1 MAASCGETGLSALLR
16 ILQPISLLNTWMLRI
31 GRQLA
36 WVALAIMVVVI
47 FLQVVFRYGLN
58 NALPWPDELA
68 RFFMLWMTGL
78 VAPTAFRWGGFVA
91 IDLIPRTLPTRLGIF
106 LNLILLCICL
116 TVLVSAVPLGLK
128 HVLSGCLFNS
138 ATLYVPF
145 TLEVDWLS
153 PCNSKAFAW
162 GGFEWNRVKLSWMF
176 LSVFVGVLLLIAVSV
191 ELILRNAILLI
202 DPDTPLE
209 DDPDRIMVGSD

>member
-1 MAASCGETGLSALLR
+1 MAALEKLL
-16 ILQPISLLNTWMLRI
+16 LPISYVNTWVLRI

-36 WVALAIMVVVI
+36 WMALAIMVFVI

-78 VAPTAFRWGGFVA
+78 VAPSAFRWGGFVS
-91 IDLIPRTLPTRLGIF
+91 IDLVPRSLPRRLGIL
-106 LNLILLCICL
+106 LNLILVCLCL
-116 TVLVSAVPLGLK
+116 AVLANAVPFGLK
-128 HVLSGCLFNS
+128 HVQSGCLFNS

-145 TLEVDWLS
+145 TLELDWLS
-153 PCNSKAFAW
+153 PCGTKTLAW

-176 LSVFVGVLLLIAVSV
+176 LSILVSIFLLIAVSV
-191 ELILRNAILLI
+191 ELILRNLILLL
-202 DPDTPLE
+202 DPDAPLA
-209 DDPDRIMVGSD
+209 DDPDRILASAD